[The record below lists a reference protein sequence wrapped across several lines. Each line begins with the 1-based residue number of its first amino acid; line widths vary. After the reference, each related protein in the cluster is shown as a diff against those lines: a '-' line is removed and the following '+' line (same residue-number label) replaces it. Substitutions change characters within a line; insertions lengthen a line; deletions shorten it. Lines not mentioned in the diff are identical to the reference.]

1 MAGIEMFF
9 ENDGD
14 SEGDRDVFIPIDIDN
29 ELSDGDGDSEGDSDV
44 YQLI

>member
-14 SEGDRDVFIPIDIDN
+14 GDGDGEGDRDVFIPR
-29 ELSDGDGDSEGDSDV
+29 
-44 YQLI
+44 QLI